1 MKIKNANDG
10 AMTNFEVLSFL
21 QSRGA
26 SKEVAATVA
35 PSEYKVFQYLVDT
48 AANKQT
54 KESVSDLLGK
64 VKKYDLA
71 KAEVLNIIN
80 LSPTLPVG
88 IYTIVEK
95 CDARLGED
103 GAQELADIVA
113 EVSPP
118 PEQPRSEEGL
128 PQANDV

>member
-10 AMTNFEVLSFL
+10 ALTNFEVLGFF

-48 AANKQT
+48 ATDKQT
-54 KESVSDLLGK
+54 RESVSDLLGK

-80 LSPTLPVG
+80 LRPTSPVG

-95 CDARLGED
+95 CDARLGEE

-118 PEQPRSEEGL
+118 PEQPRS
-128 PQANDV
+128 

>member
-10 AMTNFEVLSFL
+10 ALTNFEVLSFL
-21 QSRGA
+21 QSGGA

-48 AANKQT
+48 AVDKQT

-80 LSPTLPVG
+80 LRPTSAVG

-95 CDARLGED
+95 CDARLGEE
-103 GAQELADIVA
+103 GAQDLADIVA

-118 PEQPRSEEGL
+118 PEEPRSEEGL